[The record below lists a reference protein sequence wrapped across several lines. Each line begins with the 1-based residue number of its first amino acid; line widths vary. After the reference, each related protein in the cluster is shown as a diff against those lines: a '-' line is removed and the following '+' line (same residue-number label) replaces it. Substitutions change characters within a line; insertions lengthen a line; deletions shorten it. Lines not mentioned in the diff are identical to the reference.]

1 MTFEGYGAFDD
12 PYVYK
17 GTSVLKNKLKIR
29 DSDALSAFEVE
40 MSTVRA
46 DEPMPAGRFGTV
58 HYREVHRHLFQDVYR
73 WAGRYRTIR
82 TGKGGNW
89 FCFPEHIPREM
100 ERVFGDLRH
109 NNLLGGLA
117 FDEFATGAAAF
128 LAELNAIHPF
138 REGNG
143 RVQLSFLYMLAR
155 EAGHR
160 LDLGHVR
167 PEEFLAAMVTSFG
180 GETGPLVREI
190 GMIRV

>member
-29 DSDALSAFEVE
+29 NAAALSAFEVE
-40 MSTVRA
+40 MSTARA
-46 DEPMPAGRFGTV
+46 AEPLPAGRFGTA
-58 HYREVHRHLFQDVYR
+58 HYRAVHRHLFQDVYR

-89 FCFPEHIPREM
+89 FCFPEYIPREM
-100 ERVFGDLRH
+100 ERVFGNLKRDDLLKGR
-109 NNLLGGLA
+109 A
-117 FDEFATGAAAF
+117 FNDFSAGAAAF

-143 RVQLSFLYMLAR
+143 RAQLSFLYMLAG
-155 EAGHR
+155 EAGH
-160 LDLGHVR
+160 LFDLSRIR
-167 PEEFLAAMVTSFG
+167 PDKILAAMVASFG
-180 GETGPLVREI
+180 GDTGPLVHEI
-190 GMIRV
+190 VRLRP